1 MRVKNIAKSY
11 GDFEVLKHIDLE
23 VERGEKIA
31 FVGKNGEGKTT
42 LAKIIV
48 DELDSQGKVELG
60 HQVKF
65 GYYAQNQSDLLDES
79 KTILQIIEDS
89 ADEQSR
95 PRVRDMLGSFL
106 FGGRK

>member
-1 MRVKNIAKSY
+1 M
-11 GDFEVLKHIDLE
+11 LKHVDLE

-60 HQVKF
+60 HQVSLVIMRKINLI
-65 GYYAQNQSDLLDES
+65 YSMRARQ
-79 KTILQIIEDS
+79 
-89 ADEQSR
+89 
-95 PRVRDMLGSFL
+95 FL
-106 FGGRK
+106 RL